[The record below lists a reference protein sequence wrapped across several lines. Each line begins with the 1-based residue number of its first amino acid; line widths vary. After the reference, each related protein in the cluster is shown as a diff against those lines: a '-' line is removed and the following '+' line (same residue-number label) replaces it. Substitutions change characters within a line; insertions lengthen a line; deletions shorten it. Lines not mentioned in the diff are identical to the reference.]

1 MSDPAAERV
10 ALAIMLSRFGRTAE
24 NPPKPDDRVPIDLS
38 TDLARSLERNN
49 LTSFA
54 LNFLQSRPFL
64 PFTWKQTSKLD
75 LFKELTFK
83 KYAALCLIQLER
95 QTSARLQVEE
105 SIRKARDSRRASAP
119 PAEGRLLGMVEN
131 PSLGELL
138 EVLVAE
144 AALTEGEDFAGEFLE
159 EIPLE
164 GQP

>member
-10 ALAIMLSRFGRTAE
+10 ALAIMLSRFGRTPQD
-24 NPPKPDDRVPIDLS
+24 PPKPDDRVPIDLS

-95 QTSARLQVEE
+95 QASARAQIEE
-105 SIRKARDSRRASAP
+105 SIFKARESRRASAQ
-119 PAEGRLLGMVEN
+119 PAEGRVLGAAEEEG
-131 PSLGELL
+131 SLGELL
-138 EVLVAE
+138 DVLVAE
-144 AALTEGEDFAGEFLE
+144 AALTEGEDFSREFLE
-159 EIPLE
+159 VIPLE
-164 GQP
+164 G